1 MTHDFGTGVSRV
13 LEADQTNI
21 VQVLWQQGK
30 PPLDSELNFL
40 QQLSDNW
47 RRISVLRGCPSGVLS
62 NVINLEED
70 FVTDTSNS
78 NWFRIG
84 QQKTSE
90 NQAILWAVV
99 NGWLIPVTGTGTGTP
114 PGSPND
120 SDTWNKV
127 TLDPPPSNSGDSRI
141 DFVFLE
147 VWLAR
152 VPPNPSTTNKPAA
165 AYLYRYGNVEGGYTY
180 LSDDIQDPTIGFET
194 TQRVQLQ
201 YRIRV
206 VSGLVGLA
214 SYPDGFDPTVVKAR
228 GAASAD
234 TSYTYENMRKDL
246 GDPGLWRA
254 GDGTSNSLG
263 TVDGYTYA
271 VPICAVFRRNSVAW
285 DGDPGQNLNG
295 GFNRNPTATDRTGI
309 TTFSTTPT
317 LAGDITST
325 DTSLSLASVSGIPLP
340 LSPAAGVYIQI
351 DDEILQYSVITGTTV
366 TITGRGQ
373 LGTKAE
379 IHKSGA
385 TVTVLSGRPDGL
397 FSDQIV
403 KTDILD
409 LRHAVNPNGF
419 DYQTLL
425 KGNLDKLLR
434 GEMRSGWK
442 RTGGGPQGPFVFHQ
456 DKVSNSAAALGVTLL
471 DAPDGHRT
479 VFSDAAMQQR
489 MTFVA
494 SAPVGTTAA
503 EPITTSWGLTLSG
516 TVDNTAGSSNTWSPA
531 SILTIPI
538 TQLKNSL
545 PGGDSDQLQFISD
558 AGAVTIQIEGWPLP
572 LVEGYHYSVTAITGP
587 TDDLV
592 ITLDAVNFPA
602 GVTNVKLFIDFHVQW
617 GPGRGISRR
626 PDQVHN
632 VSYLSASSDIMI
644 RQKGV
649 PADNTT
655 LNTVWTAL
663 WSKYRNTVFHNLLPV
678 TSESY
683 VDLGSKT
690 LILTPFRRIELP
702 TNSYALDGTYV
713 NANYGEVVVSGTAG
727 ISNDTNV
734 FTDNTKD
741 FTAAGVVVGDVLVIP
756 SGAAAG
762 EYVIQNVAVL
772 TVTVEG
778 VNTAIALA
786 TGVTYSIVK
795 SQGLMPTDDING
807 AAKWTITDP
816 LNLFDG
822 SQSTDTANKNLYY
835 SPPRHMLPGWG
846 EVRVPIIHTD
856 SGLWD
861 EGINFFIYTTK
872 GVASSKAD
880 QELNYLSYDGTTLT
894 AKFSTLDL
902 NTSLTATY
910 NAAFSYS
917 GDNYA
922 GIRKFTDTRN
932 LGRTGLE
939 LPPFYGIARLFGV
952 YNAVDYV
959 SGTNPGSPYDQDQ
972 EVQTGTNNLLRQ
984 DFDGPVFWIEVDDD
998 GDSTFILNAECID
1011 LSKSETAIT
1020 DFASGEFVIEATIFG
1035 FDRNSFDRD
1044 HPARLVLCRERATD
1058 QYNTGTRTSNLPVF
1072 FNITSGTAA
1081 APPVMETPDLLVP
1094 GPAQAAD
1101 EIAVN
1106 YSRTP
1111 YQGDAWGSQTSQ
1123 QDISHKQGPLL
1134 TSTLYQLLS
1143 TELDEENLTRPNQ
1156 KGLEVLASTGFVTT
1170 LGTGRLSG
1178 DLPSGTFDFRNV
1190 GYEDWSGG
1198 DPTSGSDPR
1207 PPLSI
1212 SALGIEASDIGTS
1225 YHGCTERLPLGARFL
1240 DKDFRGDF
1248 ISGNNRDPI
1257 EAPFMF
1263 TESYAPG
1270 ILSSSIA
1277 VDTLFEQTGVQVGTS
1292 TLSSGQPG
1300 EVVVHVD
1307 GEQGNYGL
1315 LTNFRVNRGGSGF
1328 TAFAPRPGGEL
1339 ARTFQTTGKDTAY
1352 SSVLVGM
1359 AYLVRNTVTSIGST
1373 EVSAGGELM
1382 MLVTTTAEQLNPASG
1397 LQLKIFVGTNGT
1409 GEGYSAVDL
1418 YRISGHPMEVDN
1430 IRFNVDPSTI
1440 NLAKKSTISFT

>member
-1 MTHDFGTGVSRV
+1 MAHDFGTGVSRV
-13 LEADQTNI
+13 LEAAQTNM
-21 VQVLWQQGK
+21 VQVIWQQGK

-40 QQLSDNW
+40 QQLAEDW
-47 RRISVLRGCPSGVLS
+47 RKVGTLRGCPSGVLS
-62 NVINLEED
+62 NAVNTEED
-70 FVTDTSNS
+70 FLTSPTWS
-78 NWFRIG
+78 NWFRMG
-84 QQKTSE
+84 QQKAGE
-90 NQAILWAVV
+90 NRAILWACV
-99 NGWLIPVTGTGTGTP
+99 NGWLVPVTGTGTGTP

-127 TLDPPPSNSGDSRI
+127 KLGPPPSNSGDSRI

-152 VPPNPSTTNKPAA
+152 VPPNPSTANKPSSSA
-165 AYLYRYGNVEGGYTY
+165 LYRYGNVEGGYTY
-180 LSDDIQDPTIGFET
+180 LSDDIQDPAIGFET

-206 VSGLVGLA
+206 VSGLVGLT
-214 SYPDGFDPTVVKAR
+214 SYPDGFDPTVVKAQ
-228 GAASAD
+228 GAASAA
-234 TSYTYENMRKDL
+234 TSYTFENMRQDL

-254 GDGTSNSLG
+254 GDGTANSLG

-271 VPICAVFRRNSVAW
+271 IPLCAVFRRNSVAW

-295 GFNRNPTATDRTGI
+295 GFNRNPTAVDRTGA

-317 LAGDITST
+317 LAGSITDT
-325 DTSLSLASVSGIPLP
+325 DTSLSLASIANIPLP
-340 LSPAAGVYIQI
+340 LSPASGVYIQI
-351 DDEILQYSVITGTTV
+351 DDEILQYSVITGTTMTV
-366 TITGRGQ
+366 TRGH

-379 IHKSGA
+379 AHTSGA
-385 TVTVLSGRPDGL
+385 TITVLSGRPDGL
-397 FSDQIV
+397 FSDQV
-403 KTDILD
+403 AKTDILD

-425 KGNLDKLLR
+425 RSNLDKLLR
-434 GEMRSGWK
+434 GEMRSVWK

-456 DKVSNSAAALGVTLL
+456 DKISNSAAALGVTLL

-479 VFSDAAMQQR
+479 VYSDAAMQQK

-494 SAPVGTTAA
+494 SPPAGTGAGQN
-503 EPITTSWGLTLSG
+503 ITTGWGLTLSG
-516 TVDNTAGSSNTWSPA
+516 TVTNSVGSTWSPGDV
-531 SILTIPI
+531 LTIPI

-545 PGGDSDQLQFISD
+545 AAGDSDQLQFISD
-558 AGAVTIQIEGWPLP
+558 AGSVSVQIEGWPIP
-572 LVEGYHYSVTAITGP
+572 LIEGYHYAVTAVTGP

-602 GVTNVKLFIDFHVQW
+602 AIVDVRLYINFHVQW

-632 VSYLSASSDIMI
+632 VSYLSASSDIMT

-655 LNTVWTAL
+655 LGTAWTSL
-663 WSKYRNTVFHNLLPV
+663 WSKYRNEVFHNLLPV
-678 TSESY
+678 TAESY

-690 LILTPFRRIELP
+690 LILTPYRRIEMP
-702 TNSYALDGTYV
+702 TNIYALDGSYV
-713 NANYGEVVVSGTAG
+713 NANYDEVVTSGTAG
-727 ISNDTNV
+727 ATADTNV
-734 FTDNTKD
+734 FTDATKN
-741 FTAAGVVVGDVLVIP
+741 FTTLLVAQGDILVIP
-756 SGAAAG
+756 SGDAAG
-762 EYVIQNVAVL
+762 EYVIDTVGTT

-778 VNTAIALA
+778 ANTILA
-786 TGVTYSIVK
+786 SAAGITYSIVK
-795 SQGLMPTDDING
+795 AQGLMPLNDISG
-807 AAKWTITDP
+807 GAKWTTTDP

-822 SQSTDTANKNLYY
+822 SQSTDAANKNLYHA
-835 SPPRHMLPGWG
+835 PPRHMLPGWG

-856 SGLWD
+856 SGLFD
-861 EGINFFIYTTK
+861 EGINYFIHTTK
-872 GVASSKAD
+872 GTKVAPGNN

-894 AKFSTLDL
+894 AKFSTLNL
-902 NTSLTATY
+902 NTSLAATY

-922 GIRKFTDTRN
+922 GIRKYTDTRN
-932 LGRTGLE
+932 LGRAGLE

-959 SGTNPGSPYDQDQ
+959 SGTNPGSPYDQAQ
-972 EVQTGTNNLLRQ
+972 EAQTGTNNLLRQ
-984 DFDGPVFWIEVDDD
+984 DFDGPTFWVEIDED

-1011 LSKSETAIT
+1011 LSKSETAIA
-1020 DFASGEFVIEATIFG
+1020 DFASGEFVVEATIFG
-1035 FDRNSFDRD
+1035 FDRNSFNLDY
-1044 HPARLVLCRERATD
+1044 PARLVLCRERAPN
-1058 QYNTGTRTSNLPVF
+1058 QYNTGSRGSNLPKF
-1072 FNITSGTAA
+1072 FTISTGAA
-1081 APPVMETPDLLVP
+1081 NAPAVMNTPDLLVP

-1123 QDISHKQGPLL
+1123 QDIIYKQGPLL

-1178 DLPSGTFDFRNV
+1178 DLPAGIFDFRNV

-1198 DPTSGSDPR
+1198 LPTSGADPR
-1207 PPLSI
+1207 PPLAV
-1212 SALGIEASDIGTS
+1212 SALGTDAADIGTS

-1248 ISGNNRDPI
+1248 IGGNASTPI
-1257 EAPFMF
+1257 AAPFMF
-1263 TESYAPG
+1263 TEGYAPG

-1277 VDTLFEQTGVQVGTS
+1277 VSTTFEQTGVQVGTS

-1328 TAFAPRPGGEL
+1328 TAFAPRPGGEF
-1339 ARTFQTTGKDTAY
+1339 AATFQTTGKDNTY
-1352 SSVLVGM
+1352 SSVLVGR
-1359 AYLVRNTVTSIGST
+1359 AYLVRNTVTNIGST

-1382 MLVTTTAEQLNPASG
+1382 LLITTTAVPLNPAAGS
-1397 LQLKIFVGTNGT
+1397 QLKVFVGTNGT
-1409 GEGYSAVDL
+1409 GEGYSAIDL
-1418 YRISGHPMEVDN
+1418 YRITSHPMEVDN
-1430 IRFNVDPSTI
+1430 VRFDVDPSAIT
-1440 NLAKKSTISFT
+1440 LAKKSTISF